1 MVADRAQALQLRA
14 THRGLDLPDETASYL
29 LSRSRRDMASLY
41 DVLDVL
47 DEEAL
52 RAQRRLTVPFVRDV
66 LKQMGSQR
74 DNIA

>member
-1 MVADRAQALQLRA
+1 
-14 THRGLDLPDETASYL
+14 
-29 LSRSRRDMASLY
+29 MASLY

-66 LKQMGSQR
+66 LKQIGSQR
-74 DNIA
+74 DATA